1 MNSRSALL
9 KLAGWLSGIL
19 FSLIGLINIFWGND
33 PWFGVFVLFISLIYY
48 PLINIL
54 VKKISGF
61 TVPIVVKIVLAAFLL
76 WASVGV
82 GELFDKIDMML

>member
-19 FSLIGLINIFWGND
+19 FSLIGLINIFFGND